1 VLAVNRFLRP
11 SLYAALV
18 GRDLVVLDI
27 RSGCY
32 ELLAGAGQD
41 LAIDPSGR
49 YLQISDPDLDA
60 ALMEADLFVSETKFQ
75 PSPRLPLLPTRS
87 IIGGDRQLRWRERFH
102 FAAAWSEMLFHYYG
116 RDLPALLRRVRPR
129 STTTRLGTDDVERL
143 GQLFHQ
149 LSPWAPFA
157 GDCVFRCFMLLRA
170 LQAAGV
176 CDVRWVFGV
185 RTWPFY
191 AHCWLQKDEV
201 TLTDHADTL
210 VSFVPI
216 FAT

>member
-1 VLAVNRFLRP
+1 LNRFLRS
-11 SLYAALV
+11 SLYAART
-18 GRDLVVLDI
+18 GRDLVLLDV

-32 ELLAGAGQD
+32 DLLAGAGCGLIID
-41 LAIDPSGR
+41 DSGRCLELIDPA
-49 YLQISDPDLDA
+49 LDA
-60 ALMEADLFVSETKFQ
+60 ALIKADVFVSEAKFQ
-75 PSPRLPLLPTRS
+75 PTPRLPSLPTQS
-87 IIGGDRQLRWRERFH
+87 IIGADLQLRWFERWA
-102 FAAAWSEMLFHYYG
+102 FAAAWSEMLVFYYG
-116 RDLPALLRRVRPR
+116 RGVPALLQRVRLL
-129 STTTRLGTDDVERL
+129 STKPRLGADEVERL
-143 GQLFHQ
+143 AQAFYQ
-149 LSPWAPFA
+149 LSPWSPFA
-157 GDCVFRCFMLLRA
+157 GDCVFRCFMLLRG

-201 TLTDHADTL
+201 TLTDHAETL